1 MNQSNK
7 KKNILERNPETA
19 DIVKPAKT
27 PLKLIQIDIWG
38 HVFSVK
44 SRCVQKTC
52 EN

>member
-1 MNQSNK
+1 MNQSN

-19 DIVKPAKT
+19 DIGKPGKT
-27 PLKLIQIDIWG
+27 PLKVMQIDIWG